1 MAYASTPSTDHRRT
15 SGNYLAAPVPQS
27 YWSATQLSSF
37 TFLMSGYGLPVC
49 SSMMLGDIAYAREQ
63 LRLACTLDDHALQ
76 QLAVDMLSNFT
87 HMRSAAHAA
96 VQWTH

>member
-1 MAYASTPSTDHRRT
+1 
-15 SGNYLAAPVPQS
+15 
-27 YWSATQLSSF
+27 
-37 TFLMSGYGLPVC
+37 
-49 SSMMLGDIAYAREQ
+49 MMLGDIAYAREQ